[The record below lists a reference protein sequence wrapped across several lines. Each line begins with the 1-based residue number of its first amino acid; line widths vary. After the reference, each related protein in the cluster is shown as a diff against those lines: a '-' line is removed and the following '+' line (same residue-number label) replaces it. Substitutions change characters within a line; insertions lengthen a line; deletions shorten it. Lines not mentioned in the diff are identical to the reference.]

1 MRKRRFDSLPL
12 LFAPTRALKIT
23 VLLLG
28 ILSVAG
34 CDKGLGSKTAD
45 ELSDDEVYR
54 VIYRAGGADSAG
66 EEKAVAFAHR
76 VKDEAP
82 LDYLNT
88 TNAYRHQIKYY
99 SGDEGT
105 TTVDQYIAGCQAE
118 RAKQKAELDARGAR
132 WLASQSEP
140 PLPHFTATTTPTMT
154 DRPTTSVASQSTQ
167 LENLQSPEQ
176 VKRQKMADLFA
187 KYDAEEKQ
195 LDADYG
201 IRIKA
206 IENDSSNPDRLEQAR
221 SLIHELSEKR
231 ADIVKQERE
240 EEQKVG
246 DASN

>member
-1 MRKRRFDSLPL
+1 MRERHSDARPF
-12 LFAPTRALKIT
+12 LFALTRALKIT
-23 VLLLG
+23 ALLLG
-28 ILSVAG
+28 IFSVAG

-54 VIYRAGGADSAG
+54 VIYRARGADSAA
-66 EEKAVAFAHR
+66 EEKAVTFAHR
-76 VKDEAP
+76 CQDETP
-82 LDYLNT
+82 LDYINT

-99 SGDEGT
+99 CGDEGT

-132 WLASQSEP
+132 WLASQSTP
-140 PLPHFTATTTPTMT
+140 PLPRFTATTTPTT
-154 DRPTTSVASQSTQ
+154 DRPPTSVALQNTQ

-176 VKRQKMADLFA
+176 IKRQKMADLFA

-201 IRIKA
+201 PKIKA
-206 IENDSSNPDRLEQAR
+206 IENDYSNPDRLEQAHD
-221 SLIHELSEKR
+221 LTHELSQKR
-231 ADIVKQERE
+231 ADLVKRERE
-240 EEQKVG
+240 EEQKVI